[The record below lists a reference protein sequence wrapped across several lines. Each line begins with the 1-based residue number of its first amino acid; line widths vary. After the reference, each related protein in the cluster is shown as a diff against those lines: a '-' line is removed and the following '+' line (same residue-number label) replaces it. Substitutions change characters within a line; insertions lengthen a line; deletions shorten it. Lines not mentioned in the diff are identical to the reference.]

1 MNTIILSD
9 FSKTMTD
16 PSCPTT
22 WSVFAKS
29 GLLGEAYKQERDALY
44 ENYFKYETAS
54 DVEKTREWWK
64 KHGELFVKYELTQ
77 ELIRSVVA
85 DDQYFKPRAGLR
97 EFLNFIMQKDI
108 PVYIVT
114 SGIKNFVD
122 TFFEVRF
129 PDFAEWLKTW
139 KWATFGNRL
148 VFDHSWT
155 VVTFDLQ
162 SIVTPLSKETNPFW
176 ELIKGSERIILLWDS
191 KEDRDMF
198 HWNNVIPF
206 GFTDGDFWVEA
217 IKLWKN
223 GSFVDLLSVLKD
235 KIV

>member
-1 MNTIILSD
+1 LQNLD
-9 FSKTMTD
+9 FWVK
-16 PSCPTT
+16 
-22 WSVFAKS
+22 
-29 GLLGEAYKQERDALY
+29 RI
-44 ENYFKYETAS
+44 NS

-129 PDFAEWLKTW
+129 PDFAEWLKT
-139 KWATFGNRL
+139 
-148 VFDHSWT
+148 
-155 VVTFDLQ
+155 
-162 SIVTPLSKETNPFW
+162 
-176 ELIKGSERIILLWDS
+176 
-191 KEDRDMF
+191 
-198 HWNNVIPF
+198 
-206 GFTDGDFWVEA
+206 
-217 IKLWKN
+217 
-223 GSFVDLLSVLKD
+223 
-235 KIV
+235 